1 MKCAI
6 CRNGITESGYTTVL
20 LEKDD
25 TTLVF
30 KNVPAQIC
38 SNCGEEYISSEI
50 NRAILSRAREESDRG
65 ITLEMLRFA
74 DWKNESN
81 SKNIG
86 VKGDEV

>member
-1 MKCAI
+1 MKCVI

-50 NRAILSRAREESDRG
+50 NRAIMSRARQESGRG
-65 ITLEMLRFA
+65 ITLEVLHFTDQKKTDRIQKTSA
-74 DWKNESN
+74 V
-81 SKNIG
+81 IQ
-86 VKGDEV
+86 